1 VSEALAIREVAA
13 IELSKVEIPPDL
25 EAATEWLGGTVAIQQ
40 LLLAS
45 EWAKAAI
52 IRAFT
57 EEGDERKKGVKYDT
71 LSFERFAELG
81 IAGLKSKNSVAR
93 YYRAWEYARQFVPD
107 LPVPEPGMI
116 VPLPLHLKFPRI
128 KPEAEPTPPLPDG
141 IYSTIVADPP
151 WAYDE
156 GWPEYADRAG
166 EHNPR
171 RDLPYQS
178 MAVDEICQLE
188 IPAAGDAHL
197 FLWTTNRYLEEA
209 YGVVRAW
216 GFEPSQ
222 VLIWCKPPR
231 GIGPGGVFSNTAEFV
246 VYGRRG
252 KPDHHERVDSTW
264 WTWPRGRH
272 SAKPEGF
279 LEIVERVCPGPFL
292 EMFARSQRHG
302 WESWG
307 LEA

>member
-25 EAATEWLGGTVAIQQ
+25 DGATEWLVGTVAIQQ

-52 IRAFT
+52 VRAFT
-57 EEGDERKKGVKYDT
+57 EEAVQGHRPDKSHLTFGD
-71 LSFERFAELG
+71 FAELG

-93 YYRAWEYARQFVPD
+93 YYRAWEYARQYVPD
-107 LPVPEPGMI
+107 LPIPEPGMI

-128 KPEAEPTPPLPDG
+128 KPDPEPTPPLPEG
-141 IYSTIVADPP
+141 SYSTIVADPP

-178 MAVDEICQLE
+178 MTVDEICQLE

-209 YGVVRAW
+209 YAVVRAW
-216 GFEPSQ
+216 SFEPSQ
-222 VLIWCKPPR
+222 VLVWCKPPR
-231 GIGPGGVFSNTAEFV
+231 GIGPGGIFSNTAEFV
-246 VYGRRG
+246 LYGRRG
-252 KPDHHERVDSTW
+252 SPEHIQRVDSTW
-264 WTWPRGRH
+264 WSWPRGRH
-272 SAKPEGF
+272 SAKPAAF
-279 LEIVERVCPGPFL
+279 LDIVESICAGPYL
-292 EMFARSQRHG
+292 EMFSREPRAG